1 MRYFNFFV
9 RPLKAEV
16 LKSHIIFIIQNSY
29 GGRAFLPSPAET
41 ELAKLS
47 FWFNLNFTL
56 IKGLVETFSQP
67 FA

>member
-1 MRYFNFFV
+1 MGVGRFC
-9 RPLKAEV
+9 PL
-16 LKSHIIFIIQNSY
+16 
-29 GGRAFLPSPAET
+29 AET

-47 FWFNLNFTL
+47 YWFNLNFTL